1 MRLLVTGG
9 ARSGKSVYAESQL
22 ADYDQVDYLATS
34 RDDPK
39 DIEWQA
45 RIAAHRARRP
55 KTWHTIE
62 TLDLASE
69 IRKDSH
75 RPLLIDCLGVWLSR
89 VMDEADYWHTQD
101 KAALTQQVDRLV
113 ASLTETT
120 RDVILVTNEVG
131 MSLVPA
137 DAGSR
142 DYRDELGRLNAKVA
156 GVCDRVVLCV
166 AGQPLEIKG

>member
-22 ADYDQVDYLATS
+22 ADCGQVDYLATS
-34 RDDPK
+34 RNDPK
-39 DIEWQA
+39 DIEWQT

-55 KTWHTIE
+55 KQWCTIE
-62 TLDLASE
+62 TIDLANE
-69 IRKDSH
+69 ISKESNRA
-75 RPLLIDCLGVWLSR
+75 LLIDCLGVWLSR
-89 VMDEADYWHTQD
+89 VMDEADYWNTQD

-113 ASLTETT
+113 TSLSETT
-120 RDVILVTNEVG
+120 RNVILVTNEVG